1 MARIHTSYQRRFIGK
16 DFRDKILNGL
26 NLLGE
31 PAPWVEEMLQDTEQD
46 KALILAAS
54 GLKVGEVGAS
64 YMAEIRVFYP
74 KLKEEVW
81 KNHKILKHYKSYTLQ
96 ELKTLLNE
104 TSKPES

>member
-1 MARIHTSYQRRFIGK
+1 MTRIHSSYQRRFIGK

-31 PAPWVEEMLQDTEQD
+31 PAPWVEEMLQDMEQD
-46 KALILAAS
+46 KTLILVAR

-74 KLKEEVW
+74 KLKEEIW
-81 KNHKILKHYKSYTLQ
+81 KNHKTLKHFTSYKLQ
-96 ELKTLLNE
+96 ELKTLLYE
-104 TSKPES
+104 TDKSKS